1 MPSPLLHALLP
12 TALAA
17 GLHTGVVLE
26 GHEGFEA
33 PRHQSAREGV
43 SLDFK
48 GGIARIYVGPS
59 ELAAQEWF
67 AEKGAF
73 VARQKPSPLDGFGD
87 EALHAGD
94 AMVLV
99 RDGNVGL
106 LVQVK
111 AGARA
116 AAETLLQAV
125 DDSGAPPPP
134 PGRLV
139 PEGDAL
145 RLDAPDAAHVAWTG
159 GRLLPQ
165 GPGLR
170 FGAPPALVVTW
181 GPLGRAT
188 TQAYDADGV
197 PVDTPPPRPDPAF
210 LPPPTDPPA
219 AP

>member
-1 MPSPLLHALLP
+1 MAPLLLHALLP
-12 TALAA
+12 AALAA

-33 PRHQSAREGV
+33 PRHQSAREGL

-48 GGIARIYVGPS
+48 GGIARVYVGPS
-59 ELAAQEWF
+59 ELAAQEWY
-67 AEKGAF
+67 AEKVEF
-73 VARQKPSPLDGFGD
+73 VARQRPVALGGLGD
-87 EALHAGD
+87 EALHDGD

-99 RDGNVGL
+99 RDGNIGL

-116 AAETLLQAV
+116 AAEKLIQAV
-125 DDSGAPPPP
+125 DDSGTPPPQ

-139 PEGDAL
+139 GEGDTL
-145 RLDAPDAAHVAWTG
+145 RLDARGAVHVAWTG
-159 GRLLPQ
+159 GRLLPT

-170 FGAPPALVVTW
+170 FGSPPTRVVTW

-188 TQAYDADGV
+188 VQAYDAAGA
-197 PVDTPPPRPDPAF
+197 PIESPPPRPGPDFVPV
-210 LPPPTDPPA
+210 PVNVP
-219 AP
+219 